1 MQKDRLIEL
10 LEDQIRSLKEQLE
23 AAARREEHGRLLI
36 CELTMQVRQLTESV
50 HSLEEALTLKNGKL
64 KKQENISR
72 GLGKLISNESEKQ
85 VPGKAEAVRQT
96 SPSRPCPS
104 PKERGNNKSK
114 RKEHFELEE
123 KVIEVNPEHPLFSI
137 SLAKF
142 MGYRDSIRYVYTP
155 PKFEKLVYR
164 QNIYSLNGTVFC
176 GSAPQAPFLNSNYDG
191 SFVAGL
197 CQLRYIYSMSVERI
211 IGFFRE
217 SGFELEKPTAHHLL
231 GRAAEV
237 LENLYRALRMAVLE
251 DSYLCCDESYHKV
264 LVEEKNSKGKG
275 VRQGYIWAA
284 VAVKQKLILYL
295 YENGSRSG
303 KVLFDLLSQYEGTV
317 QSDAYSPY
325 RKLESDAY
333 PGIKRIACLQHVKRK
348 FLEVQEEPD
357 AQKIVEL
364 TNKLYQKEHE
374 HCVGRQGW
382 TDKDNLRHRKRYA
395 PQILS
400 EIKRELLRIK
410 SKPDLLPKSEMA
422 GAVDYMLSQW
432 EAIKGIFTE
441 GYYYLDNN
449 LVERYN
455 RYISLSRRN
464 SLFFG
469 SHKGAERGALFYSLA
484 CSCRMQGINTFEY
497 ITEVINKA
505 AKLPPNTDIKVYR
518 NLLPDKWKENRSRI
532 ETYRGDATSIF
543 FEGGDGI
550 AETLT

>member
-23 AAARREEHGRLLI
+23 AAARREEHGQLLI

-96 SPSRPCPS
+96 APSRPCPS

-264 LVEEKNSKGKG
+264 LVEEKNSRGKG

-284 VAVKQKLILYL
+284 VAVRQKLILYL

-303 KVLFDLLSQYEGTV
+303 KVLFDLLSEYEGTV

-348 FLEVQEEPD
+348 FLEVQEEPE

-518 NLLPDKWKENRSRI
+518 NLLPDKWQCQRKGLEL
-532 ETYRGDATSIF
+532 RGS
-543 FEGGDGI
+543 G
-550 AETLT
+550 LSP

>member
-1 MQKDRLIEL
+1 M
-10 LEDQIRSLKEQLE
+10 
-23 AAARREEHGRLLI
+23 
-36 CELTMQVRQLTESV
+36 
-50 HSLEEALTLKNGKL
+50 
-64 KKQENISR
+64 
-72 GLGKLISNESEKQ
+72 
-85 VPGKAEAVRQT
+85 
-96 SPSRPCPS
+96 PS

-264 LVEEKNSKGKG
+264 LVEEKNSRGKG

-303 KVLFDLLSQYEGTV
+303 KVLFDLLSEYEGSV

-325 RKLESDAY
+325 RKLKSDAY

-469 SHKGAERGALFYSLA
+469 SHKGAEKGALFYSLA

-518 NLLPDKWKENRSRI
+518 NLLPDKWKKNRSRI
-532 ETYRGDATSIF
+532 ET
-543 FEGGDGI
+543 
-550 AETLT
+550 

>member
-23 AAARREEHGRLLI
+23 AAARREEHGQLLI

-72 GLGKLISNESEKQ
+72 GLGKLINNESEKQ

-96 SPSRPCPS
+96 APSGPCPS

-231 GRAAEV
+231 GRAAEM

-264 LVEEKNSKGKG
+264 LVEEKNSRGKG

-303 KVLFDLLSQYEGTV
+303 KVLFDLLSEYEGTV

-325 RKLESDAY
+325 RKLKSDAY

-469 SHKGAERGALFYSLA
+469 SHKGAEKGALFYSLA

-532 ETYRGDATSIF
+532 ET
-543 FEGGDGI
+543 
-550 AETLT
+550 